1 MCSTDINYFDKLN
14 DDEIQVCVTNVDI
27 KMMCKFGEIKTR
39 ILDEY
44 TREEL
49 FQKNVYFPF
58 ENEGKKTKFEIER
71 NFLNG

>member
-39 ILDEY
+39 ILDKY

-58 ENEGKKTKFEIER
+58 ENEGKKRNTKLGEI
-71 NFLNG
+71 F

>member
-27 KMMCKFGEIKTR
+27 KMMCKFGEIKTQ

-58 ENEGKKTKFEIER
+58 ENEGKKRNLKLREI
-71 NFLNG
+71 F